1 MLKNEKFIQKY
12 FYIQTCLYFEKN
24 LSQLHAEKIFLNEKK
39 KSTNN
44 QERKVS
50 ISTQIITSNTKLP
63 IFMNF
68 VHIYQVLNVKI
79 LTIYL

>member
-39 KSTNN
+39 KINKQS
-44 QERKVS
+44 RKKS
-50 ISTQIITSNTKLP
+50 I
-63 IFMNF
+63 
-68 VHIYQVLNVKI
+68 Y
-79 LTIYL
+79 

>member
-24 LSQLHAEKIFLNEKK
+24 LSLLHAEKIFLNEKK